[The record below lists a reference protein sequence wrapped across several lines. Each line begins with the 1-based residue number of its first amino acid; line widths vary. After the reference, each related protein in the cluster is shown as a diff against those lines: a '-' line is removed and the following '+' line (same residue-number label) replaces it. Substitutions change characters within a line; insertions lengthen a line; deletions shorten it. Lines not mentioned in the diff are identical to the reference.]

1 MKKIFSTVFILQL
14 FCFAVVNAQVE
25 KEEAPELDKVIA
37 IPYRPKIA
45 EFSYNTLGEYNTY
58 CTSDE
63 FGNSSSEVE
72 RDSQLKLRLGIP
84 LVMKDSKL
92 FGIQLKYDRHNFV
105 LDFEDSPE
113 HYELYDHIERRS
125 FTSLGARFLFQKSL
139 DDTRELTVIA
149 GGEIKSDEIV
159 LNKNTGK
166 YYTHIAY
173 SKQLNKRTKIGAGLM
188 MSYTLGRPQ
197 VYPLVS
203 YERRLSSKWTLD
215 LNLPKQAALRYRAN
229 EKFYITASTEVKG
242 WRYAVNNAVL
252 SEENHGLT
260 LRKSDINFGL
270 SFEHE
275 VHDWLWLGLD
285 MGLSKNLRYFLAEP
299 GDGRKDAVI
308 DLTAD
313 DTPYVKFGL
322 FIVPPKK
329 MYLK

>member
-1 MKKIFSTVFILQL
+1 MKKILSAVFILQL
-14 FCFAVVNAQVE
+14 FCLPEAISQI
-25 KEEAPELDKVIA
+25 KTEEIPELDKVIA

-45 EFSYNTLGEYNTY
+45 EFSYNTLYDYNTY

-63 FGNSSSEVE
+63 FGSSSSEVE

-84 LVMKDSKL
+84 IIMKDSKL
-92 FGIQLKYDRHNFV
+92 FGVQLKYDRHNFV

-113 HYELYDHIERRS
+113 RYELYNHIEKRT
-125 FTSLGARFLFQKSL
+125 FTSIGARLLFQKSL
-139 DDTRELTVIA
+139 DDTREITVIA

-166 YYTHIAY
+166 YYTHIGY
-173 SKQLNKRTKIGAGLM
+173 SKQLNNRTKIGAGLM
-188 MSYTLGRPQ
+188 MSYTLGRAQ

-203 YERRLSSKWTLD
+203 YERKLSSKWTLD
-215 LNLPKQAALRYRAN
+215 LNLPKQAAIRYRVN
-229 EKFYITASTEVKG
+229 EKFYITALTEVKG
-242 WRYAVNNAVL
+242 WRYAVNNQVL
-252 SEENHGLT
+252 SMENNGLT

-308 DLTAD
+308 DLTSD